1 MVRKPA
7 KQSGGGGSAS
17 ASAKKAPVV
26 DPPPPFSRA
35 PELKPF
41 LSTLDTD
48 KVYITHIDTHAAAW
62 KKRIFLIPVAL
73 NTAICALLAWRAY
86 AAFPTYWALFLAA
99 LGNKTEYSVERD
111 AATWGELANIAVRRA
126 GLFLLDYVLFVFV
139 GSWPATFFGLV
150 EGGGKG
156 DPCAWRWRTGFRER
170 EVVVR
175 LSRGWG
181 AKDVLGEEGENAGE
195 DSMVFRQKVL
205 PAIDRRYVREK
216 TGSLM
221 VDKNWDLDFDAMIK
235 AHELVDKSEIEE
247 SRFEKSVWIFP
258 GEEVGW
264 CVWEVH
270 KLDGEGAE
278 AEGRKKIMA
287 FKDRLTAIGKEN
299 LFFRW
304 IELIQYESSQPGGFT
319 PERQQDAVVKAKELF
334 ERQGVDFEQFIK
346 DIGGLDGIPGLE
358 NSGR

>member
-7 KQSGGGGSAS
+7 KQGGGAASAS

-35 PELKPF
+35 PELEPF

-73 NTAICALLAWRAY
+73 NTAICALLAWRTY

-150 EGGGKG
+150 EG
-156 DPCAWRWRTGFRER
+156 
-170 EVVVR
+170 
-175 LSRGWG
+175 
-181 AKDVLGEEGENAGE
+181 ENAGE

-221 VDKNWDLDFDAMIK
+221 VDQNWDLDFDAMIK

-247 SRFEKSVWIFP
+247 IRFEKSVWIFP